1 MRQGDFASPL
11 MRPLHVARPSS
22 SLPIIPTQIFFFFF
36 FFLRV
41 TAMQRRVSRPLLLVS
56 SFARCFH
63 DDETKFADIC
73 SDVVNT
79 AQFWSSCGSRAVQ
92 SGI

>member
-22 SLPIIPTQIFFFFF
+22 LLPIIPTQIFFF

-63 DDETKFADIC
+63 DD
-73 SDVVNT
+73 
-79 AQFWSSCGSRAVQ
+79 
-92 SGI
+92 